1 MVMRRGFL
9 AAAMALSLGAGGALA
24 QAFPEKPVRIIV
36 PYSTGT
42 ATDTLARL
50 IAQKLSEKW
59 GRQAVV
65 ENITG
70 ANGMIGTD
78 VVAKAPKDGHT
89 LGMIA
94 ANHAVSTHIF
104 PNVPYDPVKD
114 FAPIGII
121 GEVPFVLAVHPSVPV
136 QTARE
141 LADRARENPGKLNYA
156 SAGNGSPPH
165 LSGELFKSMA
175 KVNIV
180 HVPYKGLAPAITDL
194 LGGQVQLAF
203 GATSAILPHVR
214 SGKLRALG
222 VTSLKRSAAAP
233 ELPTLDEQGFK
244 GFEVVSWVGLVA
256 PAGTPE
262 AVVNKINTDVTSILA
277 SPEVKARIA
286 GLGIE
291 LVAGSAKDMER
302 TLANDFERWGKIV
315 KASGAKLD

>member
-1 MVMRRGFL
+1 MVMRRTFL
-9 AAAMALSLGAGGALA
+9 AAATALFLGAGGAFA

-36 PYSTGT
+36 PYSAGT

-50 IAQKLSEKW
+50 VAQKLSEKW
-59 GRQAVV
+59 GQQAVV

-89 LGMIA
+89 LAMIA

-114 FAPIGII
+114 FAAIGII
-121 GEVPFVLAVHPSVPV
+121 GQVPFVLAVHPSVPV
-136 QTARE
+136 QTAQE
-141 LADRARENPGKLNYA
+141 LAERARANPGKLNYA

-175 KVNIV
+175 KVDVV

-194 LGGQVQLAF
+194 LGGQVHFAF
-203 GATSAILPHVR
+203 GATSAMLPHVR
-214 SGKLRALG
+214 NGKLRALG
-222 VTSLKRSAAAP
+222 VTSLKRTSAAP
-233 ELPTLDEQGFK
+233 ELATLDEQGFK
-244 GFEVVSWVGLVA
+244 GFEVVSWVGLVGPTGM
-256 PAGTPE
+256 PAT
-262 AVVNKINTDVTSILA
+262 VVSRLNTDVTSILS
-277 SPEVKARIA
+277 SPEMKTRIA

-291 LVAGSAKDMER
+291 LVAGSVKDMEH
-302 TLANDFERWGKIV
+302 TLANDFERWGRIV
-315 KASGAKLD
+315 KASGAKID